1 MAGFKGAPDW
11 ADTSKELPISR
22 FEALMSGDISR
33 SSMLLALALL
43 AVPGAVHAQRTAS
56 AKKVAPEAAVSSGFD
71 SFVLL
76 VSHRDTVSIKRNLR
90 AASEAETLA
99 ETRRQQAETMRLG
112 ARHRIESKKVEIVRI
127 KERVNV
133 AKKENREADR
143 VGLEA
148 ERKAAEREIDLL
160 EVREKLRQAETELET
175 KRVELAALTQKALQ
189 LELQLATRRVGRSRT
204 PGGGAGGASLDRVIG
219 ELEKQTLEAQ
229 RAQAAA
235 TAEVA
240 DGEITVIDRRLDLLD
255 AQQRVLSG
263 M

>member
-1 MAGFKGAPDW
+1 
-11 ADTSKELPISR
+11 
-22 FEALMSGDISR
+22 MSCDVSR
-33 SSMLLALALL
+33 SSIVLALILL
-43 AVPGAVHAQRTAS
+43 AVPGEVVAQKTVVAKRT
-56 AKKVAPEAAVSSGFD
+56 APEAAVSSGFD
-71 SFVLL
+71 SFLLL
-76 VSHRDTVSIKRNLR
+76 VSPRDTLSIKRGIR
-90 AASEAETLA
+90 AAAEAEMLA
-99 ETRRQQAETMRLG
+99 ETRRRQAETMRLG

-160 EVREKLRQAETELET
+160 EVREQLRQAETELEV
-175 KRVELAALTQKALQ
+175 KRIELASLTQKALQ
-189 LELQLATRRVGRSRT
+189 LELQLATRRAGRSRT
-204 PGGGAGGASLDRVIG
+204 PVGGAGGASLDRVIG

-229 RAQAAA
+229 RAQAAS
-235 TAEVA
+235 TADVS

-263 M
+263 T

>member
-1 MAGFKGAPDW
+1 MGC
-11 ADTSKELPISR
+11 
-22 FEALMSGDISR
+22 DISR
-33 SSMLLALALL
+33 SSLLLALTLL
-43 AVPGAVHAQRTAS
+43 ALPGVAAAQ
-56 AKKVAPEAAVSSGFD
+56 KKTVSVTKPAPEAPVSSGFD
-71 SFVLL
+71 SFLLL
-76 VSHRDTVSIKRNLR
+76 VSPRDTQSIKRNLR
-90 AASEAETLA
+90 AATEAEALA
-99 ETRRQQAETMRLG
+99 ETRRRQAETMRLG

-127 KERVNV
+127 KERVNI

-160 EVREKLRQAETELET
+160 EVREELRQAETELEV

-189 LELQLATRRVGRSRT
+189 LELQLATRRAGRSRS
-204 PGGGAGGASLDRVIG
+204 PRGGAGGASLDRVIG

-235 TAEVA
+235 TADVS

-263 M
+263 K